1 MRTLADAWEWYLA
14 TRDSLRRMQ
23 RIGRR
28 YWNTIPWETQAIGRD
43 DEFRTLEGP
52 QVEAETEKSLAPID
66 DLAVVVLFSVF
77 EAVVRRYLIDQI
89 QPEADGLSDPILK
102 QAAEEA
108 IQGVQEGSFFNRVL
122 EPLKGQKPDLAD
134 LVTQV
139 NQVRKYRNWVA
150 HGGRGRPENNI
161 DPRSAFDRLR
171 AFLEA
176 LHIPVE
182 SEEREPG
189 SSEDKHP

>member
-1 MRTLADAWEWYLA
+1 MKTLADAWEWYLA
-14 TRDSLRRMQ
+14 SRDNLKRMQ

-28 YWNTIPWETQAIGRD
+28 YWRAIPWETEAIGRD

-52 QVEAETEKSLAPID
+52 QIVAETEKGLAWIE
-66 DLAVVVLFSVF
+66 DLAIVVLFSVF
-77 EAVVRRYLIDQI
+77 EAVVRSYLVTRI
-89 QPEADGLSDPILK
+89 QPEARGLSDPILR

-108 IQGVQEGSFFNRVL
+108 IQGVREGSFFNHVL
-122 EPLKGQKPDLAD
+122 EPLKGQNPELAD

-139 NQVRKYRNWVA
+139 NQVRDYRNWVA
-150 HGGRGRPENNI
+150 HGGRGRPKNNI
-161 DPRSAFDRLR
+161 DPRSAFDRLG

-189 SSEDKHP
+189 HPA